1 MKRYLQTALAAC
13 TMLAVS
19 ACAAPTT
26 VTMAPSDSS
35 AVLAPEIRTDDYGNI
50 RWNKATI
57 HVYKS
62 KGADTALLTFWAKDG
77 YFTYP
82 ISCKSGGQLVATPG
96 TVKGNPNR
104 YDRVKYS
111 FVAKTGK
118 PDQCTFTAVLD
129 NTGSPPIA
137 ILTIYLNS

>member
-1 MKRYLQTALAAC
+1 MNRPLQSASAVMALAAL
-13 TMLAVS
+13 T
-19 ACAAPTT
+19 ACASPAG
-26 VTMAPSDSS
+26 VSDAPSAASLS
-35 AVLAPEIRTDDYGNI
+35 TPTVRTNDYGNI
-50 RWNKATI
+50 RWNKAAV

-62 KGADTALLTFWAKDG
+62 KNAAIALLTFWAKDG

-82 ISCKSGGQLVATPG
+82 ISCQDGGQFVATPG
-96 TVKGNPNR
+96 KGKGNPNR

-118 PDQCTFTAVLD
+118 PDQCTFTAVLN

-137 ILTIYLNS
+137 TLTVYLNS